1 MYENYHKQYKDHVKG
16 GREGRRETTWIRHSE
31 RTVQLHPLYSLLT
44 FIQHTHLDSFNHSDY
59 LYRILHRL
67 HLLLLHESKEKL
79 NKPPL
84 FRYAHDLDLVITIRP
99 LKSVSLK
106 NTILFGLL
114 FRYNTR

>member
-1 MYENYHKQYKDHVKG
+1 MSRGEEKG
-16 GREGRRETTWIRHSE
+16 EGRQLGFVTQE

-59 LYRILHRL
+59 LYRLLHRL

-99 LKSVSLK
+99 LNSVSLK
-106 NTILFGLL
+106 NTILLGLL
-114 FRYNTR
+114 FGYNTR